1 MSEQQLDYSLLNRQ
15 LDGLLSGEQ
24 DLIANLSNASAFI
37 NQFLPNI
44 NWVGF
49 YLIKNNALKLGPFQ
63 GLPACVDIQIGKGVC
78 GTAVAEKQSQLVED
92 VNQFPGHIACDA
104 NSQSE
109 IVIPIYYNKEI
120 IGVLDIDA
128 PVKSRFDQTDLEG
141 LELLVKTLEKHIHL

>member
-63 GLPACVDIQIGKGVC
+63 GLPACVDIEIGKGVC

-120 IGVLDIDA
+120 IGALDIDA
-128 PVKSRFDQTDLEG
+128 PVKSRFNQTDLEG

>member
-63 GLPACVDIQIGKGVC
+63 GLPACVDIEIGKGVC

-141 LELLVKTLEKHIHL
+141 LELLVKTLEKRIHL

>member
-63 GLPACVDIQIGKGVC
+63 GLPACVDIEIGKGVC

>member
-63 GLPACVDIQIGKGVC
+63 GLPACVDIEIGKGFVEQLLPKSNHNLLKMLINSLGILHVMLIANQKSLYLYTITKKSSVC
-78 GTAVAEKQSQLVED
+78 
-92 VNQFPGHIACDA
+92 
-104 NSQSE
+104 
-109 IVIPIYYNKEI
+109 
-120 IGVLDIDA
+120 
-128 PVKSRFDQTDLEG
+128 
-141 LELLVKTLEKHIHL
+141 

>member
-15 LDGLLSGEQ
+15 LDGLLSGER

-63 GLPACVDIQIGKGVC
+63 GLPACVDIEIGKGVC
-78 GTAVAEKQSQLVED
+78 GTAVAENQSQLVED

-128 PVKSRFDQTDLEG
+128 PVKSRFNQTDLEG

>member
-63 GLPACVDIQIGKGVC
+63 GLPACVNIEIGKGVC

-128 PVKSRFDQTDLEG
+128 PVKSRFDQTDLER

>member
-24 DLIANLSNASAFI
+24 DLITNLSNASAFI

-63 GLPACVDIQIGKGVC
+63 GLPACVDIEIGKGVC

-128 PVKSRFDQTDLEG
+128 PVKSRFNQTDLEG

>member
-63 GLPACVDIQIGKGVC
+63 GLPACVDIEIGKGVC

-128 PVKSRFDQTDLEG
+128 PVKSRFDLTDLEG

>member
-63 GLPACVDIQIGKGVC
+63 GLPACVDIEIGKGVC

-128 PVKSRFDQTDLEG
+128 PVKSRFNQTDLEG
-141 LELLVKTLEKHIHL
+141 LELLVKTLEKHIQL